1 VKTAVKICGVTTPE
15 AVEAA
20 ARFGAQMIGFVFYP
34 KSPRALALPIA
45 AQLAA
50 QVPTGLRSVG
60 LFVDPSDEE
69 LEAVTARVPLAL
81 VQLHG
86 NESPARV
93 AAVKARFAL
102 PVIKALAVSSAAD
115 VAAAEPYAN
124 VADYF
129 LFDAKPPTN
138 VSALPGGNGLAFDW
152 RLLQGAKIARPWLL
166 AGGLTPENVVEAA
179 ETSGAKMV
187 DVSSGVESRPGVKD
201 VNLIESFMR
210 AARTIH

>member
-1 VKTAVKICGVTTPE
+1 MRTAVKICGVTTPE
-15 AVEAA
+15 TIEAA
-20 ARFGAQMIGFVFYP
+20 ARLGAQMIGFVFYP
-34 KSPRALALPIA
+34 KSPRALTLPIA
-45 AQLAA
+45 AQLAS

-86 NESPARV
+86 NETPARV
-93 AAVKARFAL
+93 AAVKSRFAL
-102 PVIKALAVSSAAD
+102 PVIKALPISNAAD
-115 VAAAEPYAN
+115 VAAAERYAG

-166 AGGLTPENVVEAA
+166 AGGLTPDNVVEAA

-201 VNLIESFMR
+201 VGLIESFLR
-210 AARTIH
+210 AARTVQ

>member
-1 VKTAVKICGVTTPE
+1 MKTAVKICGVTTPE

-166 AGGLTPENVVEAA
+166 AGGLTPQNVVEAA